1 MEVGIQGRVARH
13 LEQLGEQCAILVRA
27 HRLGQIE
34 NQHAVVAHPGELVTG
49 IARHQAGAHLAD
61 LAAASTHF
69 ELGTP
74 GQRQHQLVVVVG
86 MFVGLIIQAQ
96 QAGVVHGADTQADS
110 APTVTTGARPWVITA
125 TNG

>member
-13 LEQLGEQCAILVRA
+13 LEQLGEQRAILIRA
-27 HRLGQIE
+27 HRLGQVE
-34 NQHAVVAHPGELVTG
+34 DQHAVVAHPGELVTG

-61 LAAASTHF
+61 LATTAPHF

-86 MFVGLIIQAQ
+86 MFVGLVIQAQ
-96 QAGVVHGADTQADS
+96 QAGVVHGRQVQRQIQS
-110 APTVTTGARPWVITA
+110 LL
-125 TNG
+125 